1 MIMTTYRMQ
10 ILRNIG
16 VICCLSIVIGVI
28 IFFQIKITNTFIKYI
43 DDNTT
48 VGLSI
53 GIFLTLTIP
62 LNIIALCFILVLTYE
77 CVSIFIIMCT
87 NYTPITLNVENI
99 P

>member
-1 MIMTTYRMQ
+1 MIMITYRMQ

-43 DDNTT
+43 D
-48 VGLSI
+48 GLSI

-62 LNIIALCFILVLTYE
+62 LNIIALCFILVLIYE

-87 NYTPITLNVENI
+87 NYTPIILNVENI